1 MKKYKKIAYVLLII
15 IIAVLSVTVYANASK
30 EDKESQK
37 EKNFSEVEFLETNLL
52 NLFNEMNNI
61 ETRNYN
67 ISASEIS
74 TQAENQKNSGNSEE
88 NTKDSGS
95 QGESNENKTNSS
107 SSASSS
113 DTQSKTSK
121 KFDLVEKGILTNSE
135 DVNWKDVKNEIE
147 ILYSSIP
154 TITLDLYQ
162 SNTNQQ
168 DILNFNKE
176 FDNLTMVIKEE
187 KKEETLAELSK
198 LYDYIPKF
206 MENSTDDQLQKTVTE
221 TKANI
226 LKAYSKLDS
235 QNWEEI
241 SNDVKKAIDIY
252 SKLLTDTNIDSNK
265 QYTISKVYIMLN
277 ELQNAVQLQDESI
290 FLIKYKNIIEEMN
303 TLL

>member
-1 MKKYKKIAYVLLII
+1 MKKYKKIAYILLII
-15 IIAVLSVTVYANASK
+15 IISVLSVTVYANASK
-30 EDKESQK
+30 EDRESKQ
-37 EKNFSEVEFLETNLL
+37 EKNFSEVEFLETKLL

-74 TQAENQKNSGNSEE
+74 TQAENQKNSENSG
-88 NTKDSGS
+88 GS
-95 QGESNENKTNSS
+95 QEGTSSQSEGGSLGEKTSS
-107 SSASSS
+107 SNKSS
-113 DTQSKTSK
+113 DTESKTSQ
-121 KFDLVEKGILTNSE
+121 KFDLVEKGILTSSE
-135 DVNWKDVKNEIE
+135 DVNWKDIKNEIE

-176 FDNLTMVIKEE
+176 FDNLTMAAKEE
-187 KKEETLAELSK
+187 KKEETLNELSK
-198 LYDYIPKF
+198 LYDYMPKF

-226 LKAYSKLDS
+226 LKAYSKLD
-235 QNWEEI
+235 QKNWEEI
-241 SNDVKKAIDIY
+241 SNDIKQAIDIY
-252 SKLLTDTNIDSNK
+252 SKLLTDTNIDQSK
-265 QYTISKVYIMLN
+265 QYTIGKIYVMIN
-277 ELQNAVQLQDESI
+277 ELQNAVKLQDESI

>member
-1 MKKYKKIAYVLLII
+1 MKKYKKIAYLLLVII
-15 IIAVLSVTVYANASK
+15 VAVLSVTVYANASK
-30 EDKESQK
+30 EDKESKK
-37 EKNFSEVEFLETNLL
+37 EKNFSEVEFLETKLL

-74 TQAENQKNSGNSEE
+74 TQAENQKNSENSGGNTQGSNSKEEGGNS
-88 NTKDSGS
+88 N
-95 QGESNENKTNSS
+95 TNSS
-107 SSASSS
+107 SSDSSS
-113 DTQSKTSK
+113 DTQSKSSK
-121 KFDLVEKGILTNSE
+121 KFDLVEKGILTSTE

-176 FDNLTMVIKEE
+176 FDNLTMVVKQE
-187 KKEETLAELSK
+187 KKEETLTELSK
-198 LYDYIPKF
+198 LYDYMPKF
-206 MENSTDDQLQKTVTE
+206 MENSTDDQLQKVVTE

-235 QNWEEI
+235 KNWEEI
-241 SNDVKKAIDIY
+241 SNDIKQAIDIY
-252 SKLLTDTNIDSNK
+252 SKLLTDTNIDSSK
-265 QYTISKVYIMLN
+265 QYTISKIYVMIN
-277 ELQNAVQLQDESI
+277 ELQNAIQLQDESI

>member
-1 MKKYKKIAYVLLII
+1 MKRYKKIAYIFLIVI
-15 IIAVLSVTVYANASK
+15 VSVLSVTIYANASK
-30 EDKESQK
+30 EDRESKK
-37 EKNFSEVEFLETNLL
+37 EKNFSEVEFLETKLL
-52 NLFNEMNNI
+52 NLANEINNI

-67 ISASEIS
+67 ISTTEIS
-74 TQAENQKNSGNSEE
+74 TQAEDQKDSESSGENKESSNSQGGGSNSG
-88 NTKDSGS
+88 
-95 QGESNENKTNSS
+95 TNSS
-107 SSASSS
+107 SSNKSS
-113 DTQSKTSK
+113 DSESKTSQ

-135 DVNWKDVKNEIE
+135 DVNWKDIKNEIE

-162 SNTNQQ
+162 SNTNQE

-176 FDNLTMVIKEE
+176 FDNLTMVVKEE
-187 KKEETLAELSK
+187 KKEETLSEISK

-206 MENSTDDQLQKTVTE
+206 MGNSTDDELYKVVTE

-235 QNWEEI
+235 KNWQEI
-241 SNDVKKAIDIY
+241 SNDIRQAIEIY
-252 SKLLTDTNIDSNK
+252 SKLLTDTNIDQSK
-265 QYTISKVYIMLN
+265 QYTISKVYIMIN
-277 ELQNAVQLQDESI
+277 ELQNAIQLQDESI

>member
-30 EDKESQK
+30 ENEESKK
-37 EKNFSEVEFLETNLL
+37 EKNFSEVEFLETKLL
-52 NLFNEMNNI
+52 NLCNEMNNI
-61 ETRNYN
+61 ETRNYD

-74 TQAENQKNSGNSEE
+74 TQAENQKNSE
-88 NTKDSGS
+88 NPGESTKGS
-95 QGESNENKTNSS
+95 NAQGESNENKGNSS
-107 SSASSS
+107 SSNNSS
-113 DTQSKTSK
+113 DTQSKSSQ
-121 KFDLVEKGILTNSE
+121 KFDLVEKGVLTNSE

-187 KKEETLAELSK
+187 KKEETLAKLSK

-235 QNWEEI
+235 KNWEEI
-241 SNDVKKAIDIY
+241 LNDVKQAIDVY
-252 SKLLTDTNIDSNK
+252 SKLLTATNVDPTK
-265 QYTISKVYIMLN
+265 QYAISKVYIMIN
-277 ELQNAVQLQDESI
+277 ELQNAVQIQDESI